1 MKFIYVLFLFII
13 LVSGSLAQTSA
24 KPGSYKVSGRVI
36 DAVTHQAL
44 ENASVSLIEKSS
56 QKVKSMKPDQAGYFS
71 FSQVD
76 AGNYSVLVNYIGYEG
91 YNNPNVVVNDNTK
104 DVSLG
109 EINLKEVQKVF
120 NEVVITGSKPIVEN
134 RIDKMVYNADQDITS
149 QGGVATDILKK
160 IPQVTVDALGNVELR
175 GNPSIRFLIDGN
187 PSGIFGNSIADALQ
201 SIPAS
206 QIKSIEVITSPGAKY
221 DATGTGGIINIILK
235 KSKVQGVSGN
245 VNLTAGTRLESG
257 SMNLAWKHNNM
268 SLSSY
273 FGGTDQL
280 KSNTKNSINRT
291 SDNSQVGTTDN
302 LIQNGNSDLTRNG
315 ARAGIGFDWD
325 LTNKDY
331 IGAAVSYNGFG
342 YANSGLMNQLSTTS
356 RSSGIL
362 SQIASLRNASS
373 KFDVHTIE
381 GSVNY
386 KRKFKQDKHELNIVY
401 NVSRGQNN
409 SYYNQTQFYTPTDPI
424 FGGSTSNNPGRDNS
438 SVLSADYSLPLS
450 KAFLLE
456 TGGRFEADNIVSD
469 AAVFTY
475 SPNTQTFEFDN
486 GQSYTSDYHRK
497 ITAGYLSGSFKA
509 FNYLDIIAGAR
520 LEHTDNHANY
530 SNAPGTQLP
539 SYNNFAPALTIS
551 HNFPNE
557 QSLKFAYSY
566 RIERP
571 DYRDLNPFVN
581 LADPHNII
589 TGNPQLSAEIGRNYE
604 LGYSKT
610 FTNGNTLN
618 FTAYYSRNSPDIK
631 SYTEYFPV
639 YKIGDSTYQ
648 DVNLTMR
655 KNISSEVK
663 TGINLSGS
671 VLLGDKITIRSS
683 ILAYDRKTVNNYAVP
698 SVLDGIEYRLSMNCS
713 YLINKSWVAE
723 AFGNYNSGA
732 KWQGTQP
739 SFTSYTVAIKKQ
751 LFNNKASLGLVAV
764 NAINKYLDQQSYVYA
779 QNFNQLT
786 IKRIPYR
793 SFGINLAYKFGKL
806 KFNKSKEA
814 DNYLLKPPVE
824 N

>member
-1 MKFIYVLFLFII
+1 MKFIYVLFSFFIF
-13 LVSGSLAQTSA
+13 VSISRAQTA
-24 KPGSYKVSGRVI
+24 PKPGGYKIYGQII

-44 ENASVSLIEKSS
+44 ENVSVNLIEKSS
-56 QKVKSMKPDQAGYFS
+56 QQIKSIKPDQKGYFS
-71 FSQVD
+71 FSQV
-76 AGNYSVLVNYIGYEG
+76 APGNYSVQVSYIGYEG
-91 YNNPNVVVNDNTK
+91 YTNPNVVVNDHTG

-109 EINLKEVQKVF
+109 EINLKDEQKVL
-120 NEVVITGSKPIVEN
+120 NEVFISGSKPIVEN
-134 RIDKMVYNADQDITS
+134 RIDKLVYNADQDITS

-160 IPQVTVDALGNVELR
+160 IPEVTVDALGNVELR

-245 VNLTAGTRLESG
+245 VNLTAGTRLENG

-268 SLSSY
+268 SFNSY

-280 KSNTKNSINRT
+280 KANTINSISRVA
-291 SDNSQVGTTDN
+291 DDPQGGTQN
-302 LIQNGNSDLTRNG
+302 ILNQNGNSDLTRHG

-325 LTNKDY
+325 LSNKDY
-331 IGAAVSYNGFG
+331 IGAAISYNGFG
-342 YANSGLMNQLSTTS
+342 NESSGLMNQLSTTS
-356 RSSGIL
+356 GTSGIL

-373 KFDVHTIE
+373 KFDVHTFE
-381 GSVNY
+381 GSINY
-386 KRKFKQDKHELNIVY
+386 KKKFKQDKHELAIVY

-409 SYYNQTQFYTPTDPI
+409 SYYNQTQFYTPTGPLFD
-424 FGGSTSNNPGRDNS
+424 GSTSNNPGRDNT
-438 SVLSADYSLPLS
+438 SVISIDYSLPLS
-450 KAFLLE
+450 KTFLLE
-456 TGGRFEADNIVSD
+456 TGGRLEEDHILSD

-475 SPNTQTFEFDN
+475 SPNSQTFEFDN

-497 ITAGYLSGSFKA
+497 IYAGYVSGSFKA

-520 LEHTDNHANY
+520 LEHTDNQANY

-581 LADPHNII
+581 LSDPHNIT
-589 TGNPQLSAEIGRNYE
+589 TGNPQLNAEIGRNYE
-604 LGYSKT
+604 FGYSKT

-618 FTAYYSRNSPDIK
+618 LTAYYSRNNPDIK
-631 SYTEYFPV
+631 SYTQYFPT
-639 YKIGDSTYQ
+639 YKIGDSTYT
-648 DVNLTMR
+648 DVNLTTR
-655 KNISSEVK
+655 VNISSEVK
-663 TGINLSGS
+663 TGISLSGS
-671 VLLGDKITIRSS
+671 VLVGNKITIRSS
-683 ILAYDRKTVNNYAVP
+683 IQVYDRKTVDNYATP
-698 SVLDGIEYRLSMNCS
+698 AVLQGIEYRMTMNCS

-723 AFGNYNSGA
+723 AFGNYNSGV

-739 SFTSYTVAIKKQ
+739 SFTSYTIAVKKQ
-751 LFNNKASLGLVAV
+751 LFNDKASLGLVAV
-764 NAINKYLDQQSYVYA
+764 NAINEYLDQQSYVYG
-779 QNFNQLT
+779 QNFTQLT

-806 KFNKSKEA
+806 KFSKSKEA
-814 DNYLLKPPVE
+814 ENYLLKPPVE